1 MSKRGLSRELGMRLA
16 SAAILVPIGIFCVW
30 IGGWLLA
37 TMAALCAGLMAFE
50 WARMAKSRA
59 PYLMIL
65 GAIGANLIHPIDP
78 RWSLMALVG
87 AGVLAM
93 AAEYRGGTK
102 NSALMGTL
110 YAGGIPLAL
119 QVLRATPD
127 SGWVIAMG
135 VMVLSWSS
143 DTSAY
148 FVGRKFGGPLLA
160 PKDSP
165 NKTWSGAIGA
175 LVGSM
180 VTGVGFALCVS
191 GPILLWGFI
200 GLVVSIAAQVG
211 DLFESQVKRRHGVKD
226 TSGFLPG
233 HGGVMD
239 RLDGFGTA
247 SVAMVSILLL
257 FPQFGPML
265 AG

>member
-1 MSKRGLSRELGMRLA
+1 MSKAGLSRELVMRMA

-30 IGGWLLA
+30 TGGWLLSTVCA
-37 TMAALCAGLMAFE
+37 ICAGLMAFE
-50 WARMAKSRA
+50 WARMAQSRA
-59 PYLMIL
+59 SYLMIA
-65 GAIGANLIHPIDP
+65 GAVSANLLYQIDP
-78 RWSLMALVG
+78 RWALMTLVG

-93 AAEYRGGTK
+93 ASEHRDGPK
-102 NSALMGTL
+102 NSAMMGTL
-110 YAGGIPLAL
+110 YAGGITLAL
-119 QVLRATPD
+119 QALRGTPET
-127 SGWVIAMG
+127 GWAIAMG

-148 FVGRKFGGPLLA
+148 FVGRQFGGPLLA

-180 VTGVGFALCVS
+180 LAGFGFALCVN
-191 GPILLWGFI
+191 GPLLLWGFV
-200 GLVVSIAAQVG
+200 GLVVSISAQVG

-226 TSGFLPG
+226 SSGFLPG

-257 FPQFGPML
+257 FPQFSYML